1 MSSASRP
8 FDSRFSCLSGNS
20 RLAHAA
26 QPLQQA
32 CLQPSARLWHGGYSL
47 VYLRS
52 QLREVEGSGVVVLVN
67 GDPREAG
74 DVEPTAAK
82 GNLEGA
88 LAAS

>member
-1 MSSASRP
+1 
-8 FDSRFSCLSGNS
+8 
-20 RLAHAA
+20 
-26 QPLQQA
+26 
-32 CLQPSARLWHGGYSL
+32 